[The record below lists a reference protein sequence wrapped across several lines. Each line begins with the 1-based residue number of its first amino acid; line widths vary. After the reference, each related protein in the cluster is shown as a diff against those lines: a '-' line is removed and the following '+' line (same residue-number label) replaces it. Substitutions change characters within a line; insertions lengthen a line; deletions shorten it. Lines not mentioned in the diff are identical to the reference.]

1 MTSVDPLRDLL
12 ARAATCAADHREGAG
27 ARPVF
32 PNGVD
37 LAAVRAALGNL
48 GDEPTPAA
56 AVVDELTRA
65 VEPALV
71 ATTGPR
77 YFGFVVGGALD
88 AATAADVL
96 TTGWDQP
103 AFNAFTSPAAG

>member
-1 MTSVDPLRDLL
+1 MTSLRDLL
-12 ARAATCAADHREGAG
+12 LDAAARAADHRAG
-27 ARPVF
+27 AADRPVF
-32 PNGVD
+32 PAAAD
-37 LAAVRAALGNL
+37 LDKVRAALSPLPDG
-48 GDEPTPAA
+48 PTPPVAVIETLAA
-56 AVVDELTRA
+56 T

-96 TTGWDQP
+96 T
-103 AFNAFTSPAAG
+103 AS